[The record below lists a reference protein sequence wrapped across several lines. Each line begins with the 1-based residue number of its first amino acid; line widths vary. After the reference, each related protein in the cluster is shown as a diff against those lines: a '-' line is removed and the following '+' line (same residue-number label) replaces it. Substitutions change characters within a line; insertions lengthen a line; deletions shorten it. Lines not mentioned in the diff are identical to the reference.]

1 VTAIAVSKYDKYNI
15 SGDQRG
21 EIVYSNA
28 KLSQKNKF
36 TAHSSR
42 TKIND
47 LSFAPSSMKF
57 VSCSEDNTAKIFDF
71 ATAREEFSFAE
82 HKNNVQSCEWH
93 PFLSLVITGSK
104 D

>member
-1 VTAIAVSKYDKYNI
+1 MTAIAVSKYDKYNI
-15 SGDQRG
+15 SGDQKG
-21 EIVYSNA
+21 DIVYSNA

-36 TAHSSR
+36 TAHTR

-71 ATAREEFSFAE
+71 ATAKEEFSFAE
-82 HKNNVQSCEWH
+82 HKNNV
-93 PFLSLVITGSK
+93 
-104 D
+104 